1 MDYIDAAVS
10 FLERPGEVYAN
21 ATDEI
26 RRLMNQALFRRL
38 YVQADEVIGA
48 ELNAPFDALLAAD
61 VAFQQKSTPADGG
74 GASMSIQSREIL
86 NIALDD
92 ISSKRNMVG
101 PVGLEPTTRG
111 LKVRCSTD

>member
-1 MDYIDAAVS
+1 MS

-26 RRLMNQALFRRL
+26 RRLMNQALFRRI
-38 YVQADEVIGA
+38 YVEVDEVTGA

-61 VAFQQKSTPADGG
+61 VAFQQQSTLARGE
-74 GASMSIQSREIL
+74 GASMSDESREIL

-92 ISSKRNMVG
+92 ISSKRNVVG